1 VVMDAEGDQ
10 STSRK
15 RKRHALQETG
25 PYILRTL
32 VDELPIKVEEDDPT
46 VTITCVELWGK

>member
-1 VVMDAEGDQ
+1 MAAEGDQ
-10 STSRK
+10 NASRK

-32 VDELPIKVEEDDPT
+32 VDELPIRAEEDDPAA
-46 VTITCVELWGK
+46 TITCVELWGE